1 MTNGHVIRSKMILSN
16 ATPDVTFLKLLPPGA
31 LPKAYENKIKAIDYT
46 SPVTKINVALKEL
59 PNFLADPHANPSI
72 PAPHHQCEIHLNC
85 ESMQVLD
92 KAFQQGSRGLIPDRP
107 MIEMTIPSSLD
118 PTLAPPGCH
127 VASLF
132 TQYTVNHKNI
142 LILKQENIFLFQAFH
157 LKDKPWDDE
166 LKESYAKQV
175 IPKLKLFAFV

>member
-72 PAPHHQCEIHLNC
+72 PAPVVGGPEPIRRLPAPPESAAGTARSIRRTDTTTRAGCRGFRRGANRQRCGAANSTNC
-85 ESMQVLD
+85 PNWTPV
-92 KAFQQGSRGLIPDRP
+92 A
-107 MIEMTIPSSLD
+107 PSSTED
-118 PTLAPPGCH
+118 A
-127 VASLF
+127 ASARRSHA
-132 TQYTVNHKNI
+132 V
-142 LILKQENIFLFQAFH
+142 
-157 LKDKPWDDE
+157 
-166 LKESYAKQV
+166 
-175 IPKLKLFAFV
+175 

>member
-16 ATPDVTFLKLLPPGA
+16 ATPDVTFLHLLPPGA

-92 KAFQQGSRGLIPDRP
+92 KAFQQGSQGLIPERP

-142 LILKQENIFLFQAFH
+142 SNFETRKYLLVPGLSLKRQT
-157 LKDKPWDDE
+157 
-166 LKESYAKQV
+166 V
-175 IPKLKLFAFV
+175 G